1 MHWNKKSIT
10 IIIVAVIVIISGLA
24 IYNHSRPKEVT
35 NYEFEDEQ
43 AKTETK
49 KQEKGVTPGIQIPGY
64 KSITISS
71 GTKNAK
77 VELTN
82 PEGNNVYFEISFY
95 LPDTDEVIYK
105 SKLIKPGQTIYDIEL
120 DREMEEGEYPMI
132 VRYGTYSADD
142 EMTPRNGA
150 EVNCSLIVK

>member
-1 MHWNKKSIT
+1 MKWNNKKVIL
-10 IIIVAVIVIISGLA
+10 IIISALVLATGFAV
-24 IYNHSRPKEVT
+24 YNQSRPKEVT
-35 NYEFEDEQ
+35 NYEFEEEQ
-43 AKTETK
+43 TKQETK
-49 KQEKGVTPGIQIPGY
+49 NQEAGVTAGIQVPGY
-64 KSITISS
+64 KSITIPS
-71 GTKNAK
+71 GTKNVK